1 MQHGKENSAAVRDN
15 PDHLSAIESLV
26 SSSYLHCLGSVK
38 EANMDI
44 GISDPGWS
52 LSNSRAKE
60 SAGLNGL

>member
-1 MQHGKENSAAVRDN
+1 MRDN